1 MNAPPLELA
10 AGPVDD
16 GPVPPE
22 TKLDTGLLGLVLI
35 ARYHQ
40 IAADPDQL
48 AHDFGGSDDGFGVTQ
63 MLLAARH
70 LGLKARRTRVAA
82 DRLAQT
88 PMPALAPMVDGRFLI
103 VARCD
108 GDRLLVQDPAT
119 TRPEVLALAEF
130 AANWCGELI
139 LFTSRASLAGELA
152 KFDFTW
158 FIPAVVKYRK
168 LLGEVLLV
176 SFVLQIF
183 ALVTPLFFQVVMD
196 KVLVH
201 RGLTTLDVIAIGL
214 LVVTLFEVTLSGIRS
229 YVFAHTTSR
238 IDVELG
244 ARLFRHLLNLPL
256 AYFQARRVGD
266 TVARVRELE
275 NIRQFLTGNA
285 ITLVLD
291 LLFSVVF
298 IGVMLVYS
306 GWLTL
311 VVVLSLPCYIML
323 SVGITPLLRARLHEK
338 FNRGAENQA
347 FLVEAIN
354 GIDTVKAMAVEPQMI
369 RRWDTQ
375 VAAYVAAGFRTAT
388 LGTLAH
394 EGVNLIGKLVTLV
407 TMWLGARLV
416 IDGNLSIGQ
425 LIAFNMLAGRVAA
438 PVMRLAQLWTD
449 FQQTGISVQ
458 RLGDILN
465 TRTELAK
472 SGQGGRAG
480 TTLPPLAGK
489 IEFDQVA
496 FRYRPD
502 GPEVLRGINLAIEPG
517 EIIGIVGRS
526 GSGKSTLTKLAQRL
540 YLPERGRVL
549 VDGVDLAMADSSSLR
564 RQIGVVLQ
572 ENMLFNRSIRDN
584 IALADPGLPI
594 EAVMAAA
601 KLAGAHEFIL
611 ELTEGYDTLVGE
623 HGSTL
628 SGGQRQRIAIAR
640 ALIGN
645 PRILIFDEATS
656 ALDYESERIIQNNMK
671 AICKGRT
678 VLIIAHRLSA
688 VRDANRIV
696 VLDRGQ
702 IVEQGSHA
710 ELLRREAGH
719 YSRLYRLQQG

>member
-1 MNAPPLELA
+1 MSTPSPSPAPSPV
-10 AGPVDD
+10 AGEGSDV
-16 GPVPPE
+16 
-22 TKLDTGLLGLVLI
+22 DTGLLGLAML
-35 ARYHQ
+35 ARFHGV
-40 IAADPDQL
+40 AADPDQL
-48 AHDFGGSDDGFGVTQ
+48 VHDFKEPGRPFGTDQ
-63 MLLAARH
+63 ILLAAKH
-70 LGLKARRTRVAA
+70 LGLKAKRVLTDWVRLERTP
-82 DRLAQT
+82 L
-88 PMPALAPMVDGRFLI
+88 PALAIDQDGSFFIL
-103 VARCD
+103 ARLD
-108 GDRLLVQDPAT
+108 GDQALIQDP
-119 TRPEVLALAEF
+119 RVERSQVLSQTDFCAR
-130 AANWCGELI
+130 WSGELI
-139 LFTSRASLAGELA
+139 LFTSRASLAGDLSR
-152 KFDFTW
+152 FDFTW

-168 LLGEVLLV
+168 LLGEVFAV
-176 SFVLQIF
+176 SFALQLF

-201 RGLTTLDVIAIGL
+201 RGFTTLDVIAFGL
-214 LVVTLFEVTLSGIRS
+214 LVVVVFEVMLSGLRS

-244 ARLFRHLLNLPL
+244 ARLFRHLINLPL

-275 NIRQFLTGNA
+275 HIRQFLTGNA

-291 LLFSVVF
+291 LFFSVVF
-298 IGVMLVYS
+298 IAVMLFYS

-311 VVVLSLPCYIML
+311 VVVLSLPCYLIL
-323 SVGITPLLRARLHEK
+323 SVLITPLLRARLHEK

-347 FLVEAIN
+347 FLVETIN
-354 GIDTVKAMAVEPQMI
+354 GIDTLKAMAVEPQMT
-369 RRWDTQ
+369 RRWDNQ
-375 VAAYVAAGFRTAT
+375 QAAYVAAGFRTST

-394 EGVNLIGKLVTLV
+394 EGVSLIGKLVTVV

-416 IDGNLSIGQ
+416 IGGELTVGQ
-425 LIAFNMLAGRVAA
+425 LIAFNMLAGRVAM

-465 TRTELAK
+465 ARTEVANANR
-472 SGQGGRAG
+472 S
-480 TTLPPLAGK
+480 TLPPLVGR
-489 IEFDQVA
+489 IEFDMVV

-502 GPEVLRGINLAIEPG
+502 GPEVLRGIDLAIQPG
-517 EIIGIVGRS
+517 EVIGIVGRS
-526 GSGKSTLTKLAQRL
+526 GSGKSTLAKLAQRL

-549 VDGVDLAMADSSSLR
+549 VDGIDLAMADTSSLR

-572 ENMLFNRSIRDN
+572 ENMLFNRTIREN
-584 IALADPGLPI
+584 IALSDPGIPM
-594 EAVMAAA
+594 EAVIGAA

-611 ELTEGYDTLVGE
+611 ELQEGYDTVVGE
-623 HGSTL
+623 HGATL

-640 ALIGN
+640 ALITN

-656 ALDYESERIIQNNMK
+656 ALDYESERVIQNNMK

-688 VRDANRIV
+688 VRDANRII

-702 IVEQGSHA
+702 IVEQGTHA
-710 ELLRREAGH
+710 ELLAHEAGH
-719 YSRLYRLQQG
+719 YSRLHRLQQG